1 MIVIHD
7 RKTYIVQ
14 ASGFNGQGGLNKNA
28 TGSTISNGREPR
40 SGLGR
45 VFSFKFGHIPLL
57 YNECTENI
65 QLFLELKTRP
75 GVCPVS

>member
-7 RKTYIVQ
+7 RKTFIVQ
-14 ASGFNGQGGLNKNA
+14 ASGFNGQGDLNKDA

-40 SGLGR
+40 SGLDR
-45 VFSFKFGHIPLL
+45 VFSFKLGHITLMH
-57 YNECTENI
+57 NKCTANI
-65 QLFLELKTRP
+65 QLLLELKTRP